1 MPNTTSDSPPASLA
15 LNKLNIPHRVFTH
28 PDPVHSLEQAAAERN
43 QDPGQVV
50 RSILFRL
57 SEGEYAMVL
66 IAGPSQ
72 INWKSLRRHFN
83 RSRLTMAKPEE
94 VLDITGY
101 QVGSVSP
108 FCLPNPVPI
117 LVDESVLA
125 QQSVSI
131 GSGVRAT
138 TIFIQTKDL
147 LRALGEYQSG
157 SFAAA

>member
-1 MPNTTSDSPPASLA
+1 MGIS
-15 LNKLNIPHRVFTH
+15 HRVFTH
-28 PDPVHSLEQAAAERN
+28 PGPVHSLEQAAQERN

-72 INWKSLRRHFN
+72 IDWKTLRGHFKQ
-83 RSRLTMAKPEE
+83 SRLTMAKPEE
-94 VLDITGY
+94 VFAITGY

-108 FCLPNPVPI
+108 LGLPAPLPI

-125 QQSVSI
+125 QQSISI
-131 GSGVRAT
+131 GSGVHAT
-138 TIFIQTKDL
+138 TIFIKTKDL
-147 LRALGEYQSG
+147 LRAIGDYQSG
-157 SFAAA
+157 SFAAP

>member
-1 MPNTTSDSPPASLA
+1 MSNPVPDSPPAAAALA
-15 LNKLNIPHRVFTH
+15 VLNIPHRVFTH
-28 PDPVHSLEQAAAERN
+28 PGPVHSLEQAAQERN

-72 INWKSLRRHFN
+72 IDWKSLRSHFKQ
-83 RSRLTMAKPEE
+83 SRLTMAKPEE
-94 VLDITGY
+94 VLTVTGY
-101 QVGSVSP
+101 EVGSVSP
-108 FCLPNPVPI
+108 FGLPHPLPI
-117 LVDESVLA
+117 LVDESVLS

-138 TIFIQTKDL
+138 TIFIKTKDL
-147 LRALGEYQSG
+147 LRALGKYQSG
-157 SFAAA
+157 SFAAN